1 MHAARAPDP
10 VRPPAPLAAASRPA
24 FTLIELVVVLTIV
37 SILASLTL
45 GGLAVT
51 RQRARIDK
59 TKSTIRKIHELIVPH
74 YESYLRRRVPM
85 GGSTSYPTL
94 PEERLRRMR
103 ALVMFEMPDSWDD
116 VGYGGAGTGGI
127 EPNRLF
133 TTQPDGSL
141 TPSALIPAEFAWT
154 GVTQGYA
161 AYHNAMLAMSGGPGF
176 RRTYPSS
183 ECLYMIVSRGL
194 GEPDVMEQF
203 RADEI
208 GDVDGDNVPEFIDG
222 WGQPIAFMRWP
233 VGFASPIQSRDWNA
247 QPDPF
252 DPFKVSAPIAY
263 PIPTTLQRD
272 YAVTPL
278 IISGGPD
285 GASTNYGVEFRAGWH
300 PVLVGL
306 PTPPPPLTLRVVPPG
321 SGPDPN
327 PGAVKDANA
336 AADNVTNHD
345 LLAK

>member
-1 MHAARAPDP
+1 MHAVRAPDP
-10 VRPPAPLAAASRPA
+10 VRPPAPCAAASRPA

-85 GGSTSYPTL
+85 GGASGPQA
-94 PEERLRRMR
+94 RLVRTRQ
-103 ALVMFEMPDSWDD
+103 LVMFEMPDSWED
-116 VGYGGAGTGGI
+116 VA
-127 EPNRLF
+127 L
-133 TTQPDGSL
+133 DGSAP
-141 TPSALIPAEFAWT
+141 TGTLISTTTVPAFAWN
-154 GVTQGYA
+154 GVTRAYA
-161 AYHNAMLAMSGGPGF
+161 EYHRAMLALTGPSIYANF
-176 RRTYPSS
+176 PSS

-208 GDVDGDNVPEFIDG
+208 GDVDNDKAPEFIDG
-222 WGQPIAFMRWP
+222 WGQPIAFIRWP
-233 VGFASPIQSRDWNA
+233 VGFNSPIQSQDA
-247 QPDPF
+247 SLQPDPF
-252 DPFKVSAPIAY
+252 DPFGLSGPIAY
-263 PIPTTLQRD
+263 PNPSTLQRD

-278 IISGGPD
+278 IVSGGPD
-285 GASTNYGVEFRAGWH
+285 GASSQYGVAFGTVPWH
-300 PVLVGL
+300 SLLLGS
-306 PTPPPPLTLRVVPPG
+306 PPSLTLRVIGDPDEVPG
-321 SGPDPN
+321 Y
-327 PGAVKDANA
+327 VKDATI